1 MALRFPNRTGEI
13 GTYAPGV
20 ITLSGQALPGM
31 RTFAA
36 ALASDRLAD
45 ADTVGLSIRAVSDAA
60 RWEVWQATYNDA
72 GTLTA
77 TVPEDSSGSAI
88 AADALVEV
96 TACVTD
102 GMLRGFDYTAPSYPD
117 APPAWTVQNDPAEVE
132 WDAFLGTWRIIA
144 DANNG
149 WLDPSAGNAAL
160 RPATFS
166 VDVFVPAGAD
176 LTDAQTGAGFVLT
189 FGGGYLEQYAGSGVA
204 YGWNTVTGTVTGQT
218 GGITGL
224 GLFAPY
230 DDRLGYRYRNFTAT

>member
-13 GTYAPGV
+13 GTYGSGV

-36 ALASDRLAD
+36 ALAADRLAD
-45 ADTVGLSIRAVSDAA
+45 TDTVGLSIRAVSDAGK
-60 RWEVWQATYNDA
+60 WEVWQAAYGVA

-77 TVPEDSSGSAI
+77 TVPEDDSGSAI

-96 TACVTD
+96 TAVVTD
-102 GMLRGFDYTAPSYPD
+102 GMLQGFTYTAPSFPD

-132 WDAFLGTWRIIA
+132 WDAFAGTWQIIA

-149 WLDPSAGNAAL
+149 WLDPSVTNAAL
-160 RPATFS
+160 RPTTFS
-166 VDVFVPAGAD
+166 VDVFVPAGAN
-176 LTDAQTGAGFVLT
+176 LTNAASGAGFVLL
-189 FGGGYLEQYAGSGVA
+189 FGGGFLEQYAGGGVA
-204 YGWNTVTGTVTGQT
+204 EGWNTVSGTVTGQT
-218 GGITGL
+218 GDITGL

-230 DDRLGYRYRNFTAT
+230 DDRLGYRFRNFTAT